1 MGRKKVL
8 TKRVYTFEQLTE
20 RWTRW
25 RKREV
30 RASAGKWQR
39 AGFDCPLRGGMVVT
53 GHYLKSCLILKY
65 VSKQFSFDLARV
77 YRASGG
83 DTVYEVCGVGFHPAA
98 CVAVGLAAA
107 AKDKRAKQMAFWR
120 KAWRRY
126 APMFTPVEPATTLG
140 AITVYYRLHD
150 GVATPCGRVDNTGPD
165 SQGVWLSRTAVYS
178 SPTPAE
184 WAAEYTAYPNF
195 PRRAAVFYTR
205 LRKEV
210 VDAGIGEAK
219 PMRDEPMGWHGEPG
233 PGLRFEVC
241 SPPSRHRNGRRLLV
255 SMAMY
260 DREGR
265 RFHHVDGDY
274 APQHSQFFAR
284 EEGKS
289 RAETVRWKC
298 VADALV
304 GIKEWIIG
312 DIYIP
317 GPG

>member
-8 TKRVYTFEQLTE
+8 TKRVYTFEQLTA

-25 RKREV
+25 RKRAV
-30 RASAGKWQR
+30 RAAAGTWVSC
-39 AGFDCPLRGGMVVT
+39 DCPLRGGMIVT

-65 VSKQFSFDLARV
+65 VSKQFSFELARV

-83 DTVYEVCGVGFHPAA
+83 DTVYEVCGVGFKPAA
-98 CVAVGLAAA
+98 SVAA

-178 SPTPAE
+178 SPTPE
-184 WAAEYTAYPNF
+184 NWAAEYTAYPNF
-195 PRRAAVFYTR
+195 PRRAAVFYAR

-219 PMRDEPMGWHGEPG
+219 PLRDEKVRWFGASPG
-233 PGLRFEVC
+233 IGFEGC

-260 DREGR
+260 DKDGR
-265 RFHHVDGDY
+265 QFHHVDGDY
-274 APQHSQFFAR
+274 APQHSQFFAL
-284 EEGKS
+284 EDGKS
-289 RAETVRWKC
+289 RAEMVRWKC

>member
-8 TKRVYTFEQLTE
+8 TKRVYTFEQLTA

-25 RKREV
+25 RKRAV
-30 RASAGKWQR
+30 RAAAGTWVSC
-39 AGFDCPLRGGMVVT
+39 DCPLRGGMVVT
-53 GHYLKSCLILKY
+53 GHYLKSCLILQY
-65 VSKQFSFDLARV
+65 VSKQFSFELARV

-83 DTVYEVCGVGFHPAA
+83 DTVYEVFGVGH
-98 CVAVGLAAA
+98 AAA
-107 AKDKRAKQMAFWR
+107 TAHAISKNHREKQMAFWR

-126 APMFTPVEPATTLG
+126 APMFTPVVPATTLG
-140 AITVYYRLHD
+140 AIAVYYRLHD

-184 WAAEYTAYPNF
+184 WAAAYPAYPNF

-219 PMRDEPMGWHGEPG
+219 PMRGDLVNWYSSQPG
-233 PGLRFEVC
+233 IVFEVC

-255 SMAMY
+255 TMAMY
-260 DREGR
+260 DKDGR
-265 RFHHVDGDY
+265 QFHHVDGDY
-274 APQHSQFFAR
+274 APQHSQFFAL
-284 EEGKS
+284 EDGKS

-298 VADALV
+298 AADALV

>member
-20 RWTRW
+20 RWLRW
-25 RKREV
+25 HKRAV
-30 RASAGKWQR
+30 AAAAGGWVSC
-39 AGFDCPLRGGMVVT
+39 DCPLRGGMIVT
-53 GHYLKSCLILKY
+53 GHFTKHYLLLRY
-65 VSKQFSFDLARV
+65 ESKQFSFDLARV

-98 CVAVGLAAA
+98 TIAA
-107 AKDKRAKQMAFWR
+107 AKDKRAKQMALWR

-126 APMFTPVEPATTLG
+126 APMFTPVEEGGPTLG
-140 AITVYYRLHD
+140 AVAVYYRLHD

-165 SQGVWLSRTAVYS
+165 RTGVWLSRTVVYS

-184 WAAEYTAYPNF
+184 WAAEYPAYPNF

-219 PMRDEPMGWHGEPG
+219 PMRGEPMGWRGEPG

-260 DREGR
+260 DKEGR
-265 RFHHVDGDY
+265 EFHHVDGDY
-274 APQHSQFFAR
+274 APQHSQFFAL
-284 EEGKS
+284 EDGKS
-289 RAETVRWKC
+289 RAEMVRWKC